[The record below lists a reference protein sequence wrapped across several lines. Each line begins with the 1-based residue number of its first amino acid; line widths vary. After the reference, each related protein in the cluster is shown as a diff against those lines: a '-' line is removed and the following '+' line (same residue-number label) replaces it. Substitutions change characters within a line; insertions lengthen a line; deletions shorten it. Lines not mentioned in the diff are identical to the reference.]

1 MPTPLIHITLLSMRL
16 GVIRLGTQR
25 PERSKCMRRVSV
37 SVQPYSS
44 KTISFIIVSIS
55 DIASVSEVVEKR

>member
-1 MPTPLIHITLLSMRL
+1 MPTPLIHITLLSIRL

-25 PERSKCMRRVSV
+25 PERSKWMRRVSV

-44 KTISFIIVSIS
+44 KTISFIIASIS
-55 DIASVSEVVEKR
+55 DNASTSEVVVKR